1 MNRYLLAF
9 AHPHLAASYRRES
22 LSCADKARV
31 AAKPHVQTRAQWQSS
46 RALLACH
53 RTDRPAYGYCL
64 SHKHGYS
71 ALAGGAT
78 KPGVDLEQLRR
89 RDIHAVAAHCF
100 SAQECVALR
109 QSADSL
115 LLFYQLWT
123 LKEALIKLE
132 NLHFPKDLRRTG
144 LQDGRLFSP
153 NGAAYRWIS
162 LLLDGQWL
170 LSGVWADVGG
180 VPPNLHIHASHP
192 VSVRMLDGNLPA
204 PAIHFH
210 DL

>member
-22 LSCADKARV
+22 LSCADTARI
-31 AAKPHVQTRAQWQSS
+31 AAKPHLEARPQWQSS
-46 RALLACH
+46 RALLE
-53 RTDRPAYGYCL
+53 RYPAQNSCL
-64 SHKHGYS
+64 SHKDGHS
-71 ALAGGAT
+71 ALAVGIE
-78 KPGVDLEQLRR
+78 KPGVDLEQLRQ

-100 SAQECVALR
+100 SAQECAALR

-132 NLHFPKDLRRTG
+132 NLHFPKDLRHTG

-170 LSGVWADVGG
+170 LSGVWADAGG
-180 VPPNLHIHASHP
+180 VAPDLHIHAPHP
-192 VSVRMLDGNLPA
+192 VAVRMLDGNLPA
-204 PAIHFH
+204 PVIHFH
-210 DL
+210 AL